1 MLLGDSQQWW
11 MLTPRCHEGHLSREA
26 EVTNAQVWG
35 AGVKL
40 QTTLEETLWLQQ
52 KTQNKTF
59 GLKKKKCIRA
69 PCFVFR
75 KMREAGSGQVDLM
88 CLLKMSQKKF

>member
-1 MLLGDSQQWW
+1 MEGWGEAPDNLGGDP
-11 MLTPRCHEGHLSREA
+11 LAATENP
-26 EVTNAQVWG
+26 
-35 AGVKL
+35 K
-40 QTTLEETLWLQQ
+40 
-52 KTQNKTF
+52 QNIRF
-59 GLKKKKCIRA
+59 KKKKCIRA